1 VIILWCDHSPPP
13 PPTTTNTLLIA
24 GRRRLRSKP
33 VNSVIAHCHFIVY
46 RAVPDKIS
54 RRPLAFDI
62 NNTGVRLNG
71 IEISHACN
79 GDVKFKTKYRRRRRC
94 RPTAVTLSEMTENRN
109 TTVIEPAHQDLA

>member
-1 VIILWCDHSPPP
+1 
-13 PPTTTNTLLIA
+13 
-24 GRRRLRSKP
+24 LRPKP
-33 VNSVIAHCHFIVY
+33 VNSVIAHWHYYIVN

-71 IEISHACN
+71 IEISHVCD
-79 GDVKFKTKYRRRRRC
+79 GDVKFKTKYRRRRHR
-94 RPTAVTLSEMTENRN
+94 RRHPTAVTLSEMTENRN